1 MVQKLT
7 KQEFFSLI
15 LVLILLFVNNAVA
28 NMLIPS
34 YGTIV
39 LELGI
44 PKSIIAIPD
53 AFFTLVSAAFALLW
67 GYYVDKIDRARVII
81 AGGFCWSFGTLATGF
96 SINFEMLFLARM
108 VTGAGMGCVLPA
120 GYSILSDVI
129 PEGERSGYFGNLA
142 ILSSVANGAGQGLS
156 SFIGP
161 LLTWRFPFLLMSM
174 ISVGIMTML
183 FFIKFPKRGTREGEL
198 AALKDLRLDYNFAIS
213 AQDLKAI
220 FKKKTNRHMAVAG
233 FFAIIPGTV
242 IIFYLTAVF
251 QTHFFLELPT
261 KIALQ
266 TSSLFAAMVGIGYL
280 LGNSILGGLGD
291 KVFKRNR
298 RNRVRLG
305 TAALLLTIPGCLIM
319 LFAMVKVDY
328 NVVNSLVGY
337 PTGEIPNDQIMSYVF
352 STIGAVFTQYPSYFF
367 FLIFA
372 VVGSFFSAGAVANRT
387 AILIDVN
394 LPEHRG
400 TAVSFFNLAEQIG
413 KGITLLIAG
422 GLISVFSGIITAL
435 NFENQD
441 PTHLMMITTIFLYI
455 PTAIMWWKMQKTVVS
470 DMDDR
475 SIVLRE
481 RQQMSIIDYIFEL
494 EISLDGGLQK
504 IYDARLLIPN
514 NLMQAL
520 DKISEADK
528 IFENVSTIAEN
539 RNMEDVQEKAT
550 KLRSMSKEILTD
562 LHEVLRHH
570 RDGTSIY
577 QPDMTQIQMKIDEF
591 PRSDLGKIEILYE
604 TGYLKVVEARL
615 ERKTNDVQA
624 LDDLES
630 AIKIFERVEHLIQ
643 ERLESL
649 AYEGE
654 EEVPRALLAK
664 AKRSGINTIKLRDDL
679 QKVFDEL
686 RKAGIEFE
694 DMRKMTALTVEY
706 NVPMQEVLRETL
718 DAKRAEVIKA
728 MSAEIDAIFAQYD
741 QVEKTRPNPRV

>member
-1 MVQKLT
+1 MVSKLS

-15 LVLILLFVNNAVA
+15 LVIILLFVNNAVA

-34 YGTIV
+34 YGAIV
-39 LELGI
+39 RELGI
-44 PKSIIAIPD
+44 SVSIVAIPD
-53 AFFTLVSAAFALLW
+53 ALFTLVSAAFALLW

-81 AGGFCWSFGTLATGF
+81 AGGFCWSFGTLATAF
-96 SINFEMLFLARM
+96 SFNFEMLFLARM

-142 ILSSVANGAGQGLS
+142 ILSALANGAGQGMS
-156 SFIGP
+156 SFIAP
-161 LLTWRFPFLLMSM
+161 LMGVGGWKFPFFIMSI

-198 AALKDLRLDYNFAIS
+198 AALKNLNLDYNFAIS

-220 FKKKTNRHMAVAG
+220 FKKKTNRNMAAAG

-242 IIFYLTAVF
+242 IIFFLTTVF
-251 QTHFFLELPT
+251 TTYFFRFLPE

-266 TSSLFAAMVGIGYL
+266 TSTIFAAMVGLGYL
-280 LGNSILGGLGD
+280 LGNSILGWTGD
-291 KVFKRNR
+291 AVFKRNR

-305 TAALLLTIPGCLIM
+305 AFSLILTVPACLIM
-319 LFAMVKVDY
+319 LFAMREITPSFVA
-328 NVVNSLVGY
+328 SQGY
-337 PTGEIPNDQIMSYVF
+337 PTDIPSDQIMPLVF
-352 STIGAVFTQYPSYFF
+352 ATIGAVFTQYPPYYF

-422 GLISVFSGIITAL
+422 GLVALIGAITLNPLAATHQMMIITIL
-435 NFENQD
+435 
-441 PTHLMMITTIFLYI
+441 LYI
-455 PTAIMWWKMQKTVVS
+455 PTGIIWWRMQKTATA
-470 DMDDR
+470 DMDER
-475 SIVLRE
+475 SMVLRE
-481 RQQMSIIDYIFEL
+481 RQQMSVIDYIFEL

-504 IYDARLLIPN
+504 IHDARPLIPN

-520 DKISEADK
+520 DKITEADK
-528 IFENVSTIAEN
+528 VFENVAIVAEN
-539 RNMEDVQEKAT
+539 RSMEDVQEKAN
-550 KLRSMSKEILTD
+550 KFRSMSKEILTE
-562 LHEVLRHH
+562 LQGVLRRH
-570 RDGTSIY
+570 RDGTSSFA
-577 QPDMTQIQMKIDEF
+577 PDMTQIQMKIDEF

-615 ERKTNDVQA
+615 ERKTNDVRA

-630 AIKIFERVEHLIQ
+630 AIKTFDRVEHLIQ
-643 ERLESL
+643 ERLDSQ

-654 EEVPRALLAK
+654 EEAPRALLKK
-664 AKRSGINTIKLRDDL
+664 AQRSEANTIKLRDDL
-679 QKVFDEL
+679 QKVFEEL

-694 DMRKMTALTVEY
+694 DMRKMTDLTVEY
-706 NVPMQEVLRETL
+706 NVSMQEVLNETL
-718 DAKRAEVIKA
+718 DVKRAEIIKA
-728 MSAEIDAIFAQYD
+728 MSVEIDAIFIQYD
-741 QVEKTRPNPRV
+741 QSEKTNP